1 MSDNVLSAII
11 SSRSR
16 LKIADFIST
25 RPRGLEELA
34 AATGISMQGVL
45 KHLKKLKSIGIVDER
60 SIRSPILAAR
70 KVYVASGVRLR
81 DFSSGDLTLVKLSGR
96 PPVSASELVRYPD
109 LEYLAEEVI
118 LRRRRV
124 RDHARRVGRMI
135 DELVD
140 EESRIGAILESM
152 NLSDAEKLILQ
163 ILFTEESLEQGER
176 VLQEH
181 FGLQDGK
188 KSIEEALVKARHGP
202 REKRMPS
209 RFH

>member
-96 PPVSASELVRYPD
+96 PPVSASELDRYPD

-188 KSIEEALVKARHGP
+188 KSIEEALVKARHGLK
-202 REKRMPS
+202 EKRMPS